1 MRPALL
7 FDLDGTLWD
16 STWQLLAPWNAVM
29 EEAGFSRRLTHQ
41 ELCACMGKTTDG
53 IAQLLFPALPLAE
66 GRRLVLRCCEIE
78 IDYLLKSGGTL
89 YPQVKETL
97 AQLKEQYFLAIVS
110 NCLDGYIQAFLTAH
124 DCWPFFED
132 FQFLDRPDGNK
143 GENIRRVLERNGLEQ
158 ALYIGDTQGD
168 YEAAQ
173 KAGIPFLHAAYGF
186 GSISDPVPHLERFEQ
201 LPQLAEKLLKKQ

>member
-1 MRPALL
+1 MKAALL

-16 STWQLLAPWNAVM
+16 STWQLMAPWNVVM
-29 EEAGFSRRLTHQ
+29 EEAGFSRRLTHE
-41 ELCACMGKTTDG
+41 ELCACMGKTSDG
-53 IAQLLFPALPLAE
+53 IAKELFPTLPLLE
-66 GRRLVLRCCEIE
+66 GRKLVLRCCEIE

-89 YPQVKETL
+89 YPRVKETL
-97 AQLKEQYFLAIVS
+97 AQLKEQFFLAIVS

-124 DCWPFFED
+124 DCWPLFDD

-143 GENIRRVLERNGLEQ
+143 AENIRRLMQRNKLER

-173 KAGIPFLHAAYGF
+173 KAKIPFLHASYGF
-186 GSISDPVPHLERFEQ
+186 GAIAEPLPRLERFED
-201 LPQLAEKLLKKQ
+201 LPKLVEKLLK